1 MLRNKKLNVVVTKLF
16 NRGKKLSY
24 LSERALWPK

>member
-1 MLRNKKLNVVVTKLF
+1 MLRNKKLNAVVTKLF

>member
-1 MLRNKKLNVVVTKLF
+1 MLNNKKLNAVVTKLF

-24 LSERALWPK
+24 LSERALWLK